1 MSYDKQKKIT
11 MTPLKRFYNL
21 LELDKK
27 DVYQIFF
34 YAIFAGL
41 ISLSLPLGIQAIIN
55 FIQSGRVSASWI
67 VLIILVIFGV
77 ALVGILSLMQLRITE
92 NLQQKIFVR
101 ASFEFA
107 ARLPKIKMEQLYNSY
122 PPELANRFFD
132 TMTIQKGTS
141 KLLIDFSAA
150 LLQIAFGVIL
160 LSLYHPYF
168 IIFGVLL
175 FFLLYF
181 IFRFSFKSGLE
192 TSLKESKFKYKVA
205 GWLQELARN
214 NYSFKNDLH
223 YNFGL
228 QKNNNIVS
236 EYLNYREKHF
246 SVIKRQFTQLILF
259 KILITGGLLSIGG
272 FLVLSQQMNIG
283 QFVAAEIIIL
293 LVITSVEKIIIGLET
308 FYDVLTSI
316 EKIGQVTDM
325 ELEEDTAF
333 SSDTCY
339 ANISLE
345 IENLTFKFPDSNKEI
360 LSALSLK
367 IEQGEKIAIEGPNSS
382 GKTTL
387 IRILSGLLQPT
398 SGTFYINDDTYRKIN
413 LKQYRSQ
420 IGGIIHGETPFEGTL
435 LENITFN
442 DNSITTE
449 NLKWAIE
456 GVQLSSFVKTLPK
469 GLETHIFPEGK
480 QLSSSDAEKVLL
492 ARSIIHKPKIL
503 FYEDPTDMMDIKVAN
518 EIIDFLTS
526 EKNNWTIIVSSKN
539 PYWKTKCSR
548 IITMENGTIQL
559 DLKNK

>member
-1 MSYDKQKKIT
+1 
-11 MTPLKRFYNL
+11 MTSLKRFYNL

-41 ISLSLPLGIQAIIN
+41 ISLSLPLGIQAITN

-67 VLIILVIFGV
+67 ILIILVVFGV

-107 ARLPKIKMEQLYNSY
+107 ARLPKIKTEQLHNTY

-132 TMTIQKGTS
+132 TMAIQKGTS

-150 LLQIAFGVIL
+150 LLQIVFGVIL

-175 FFLLYF
+175 FGILYF
-181 IFRFSFKSGLE
+181 IFKFSFKSGLE

-205 GWLQELARN
+205 SWLQEMARN
-214 NYSFKNDLH
+214 NFSFKNDLN
-223 YNFGL
+223 YNYGL
-228 QKNNNIVS
+228 QKNNNLVDN
-236 EYLNYREKHF
+236 YLNYREKHF
-246 SVIKRQFTQLILF
+246 DVIKKQFSQLIVF
-259 KILITGGLLSIGG
+259 KILITTSLLSIGG

-293 LVITSVEKIIIGLET
+293 LVINSVEKIIIGLET

-316 EKIGQVTDM
+316 EKIGQVTDL
-325 ELEEDTAF
+325 ELEEDVKF
-333 SSDTCY
+333 KGDTCY
-339 ANISLE
+339 TNISLE
-345 IENLTFKFPDSNKEI
+345 TENLYFKFPDSNKEI
-360 LSALSLK
+360 LNAITLK
-367 IEQGEKIAIEGPNSS
+367 IEQGEKIVIEGENGS

-387 IRILSGLLQPT
+387 IRVLSGLLQPT
-398 SGTFYINDDTYRKIN
+398 NGSFYINDDTFRKIN
-413 LKQYRSQ
+413 LKQFRSQ
-420 IGGIIHGETPFEGTL
+420 IGCITHSETPFEGTL

-442 DNSITTE
+442 DNTLTTE
-449 NLKWAIE
+449 DLKWAID
-456 GVQLSSFVKTLPK
+456 GVQLSSYIKSLPK
-469 GLETHIFPEGK
+469 GLETRIFPEGK
-480 QLSSSDAEKVLL
+480 QLSSSNAQKLLL

-503 FYEDPTDMMDIKVAN
+503 FYEDPTDTMDEKVAN
-518 EIIDFLTS
+518 EIIDFITS
-526 EKNNWTIIVSSKN
+526 DKNKWTIIVSSKN
-539 PYWKTKCSR
+539 PYWKTKCNRS
-548 IITMENGTIQL
+548 ITMQNGAIQL
-559 DLKNK
+559 DLKTN

>member
-1 MSYDKQKKIT
+1 MKIS
-11 MTPLKRFYNL
+11 PLKRFYNL

-107 ARLPKIKMEQLYNSY
+107 ARLPKIKMDQLYNSY

-168 IIFGVLL
+168 ILFGVLL

-205 GWLQELARN
+205 SWLQELARN

-272 FLVLSQQMNIG
+272 FLVLSEQMNIG

-345 IENLTFKFPDSNKEI
+345 IENLTFKFPDSKKEI
-360 LSALSLK
+360 LNDLSLK
-367 IEQGEKIAIEGPNSS
+367 IEQGEKIAIEGPNGS

-442 DNSITTE
+442 DKSVSTE

>member
-1 MSYDKQKKIT
+1 
-11 MTPLKRFYNL
+11 MTSLKRFYNL

-41 ISLSLPLGIQAIIN
+41 ISLSLPLGIQAITN

-67 VLIILVIFGV
+67 ILIILVVFGV

-107 ARLPKIKMEQLYNSY
+107 ARLPKIKTEQLHNTY

-132 TMTIQKGTS
+132 TMAIQKGTS

-150 LLQIAFGVIL
+150 LLQIVFGVIL

-175 FFLLYF
+175 FGILYF
-181 IFRFSFKSGLE
+181 IFKFSFKSGLE

-205 GWLQELARN
+205 SWLQEMARN
-214 NYSFKNDLH
+214 NFSFKNDLN
-223 YNFGL
+223 YNYGL
-228 QKNNNIVS
+228 QKNNNLIDN
-236 EYLNYREKHF
+236 YLNYREKHF
-246 SVIKRQFTQLILF
+246 DVIKRQFSQLIMF
-259 KILITGGLLSIGG
+259 KILITASLLSIGG

-293 LVITSVEKIIIGLET
+293 LVINSVEKIIIGLET

-316 EKIGQVTDM
+316 EKIGQVTDL
-325 ELEEDTAF
+325 ELEEDVPF
-333 SSDTCY
+333 KGDTCY
-339 ANISLE
+339 TNISLE
-345 IENLTFKFPDSNKEI
+345 TENLYFKFPDSNKEI
-360 LSALSLK
+360 LNAITLK
-367 IEQGEKIAIEGPNSS
+367 IEQGEKIVIEGENGS

-387 IRILSGLLQPT
+387 IRVLSGLLQPT
-398 SGTFYINDDTYRKIN
+398 NGSFYINDDTFRKIN
-413 LKQYRSQ
+413 LKQFRSQ
-420 IGGIIHGETPFEGTL
+420 IGCITHSETPFEGPL

-442 DNSITTE
+442 DNTLTTE
-449 NLKWAIE
+449 DLKWAID
-456 GVQLSSFVKTLPK
+456 GVQLSSYIKSLPK
-469 GLETHIFPEGK
+469 GLETRIFPEGK
-480 QLSSSDAEKVLL
+480 QLSSSNAQKMLL

-503 FYEDPTDMMDIKVAN
+503 FYEDPTDTMDEKVAN
-518 EIIDFLTS
+518 EIIDFITS
-526 EKNNWTIIVSSKN
+526 DKNKWTIIVSSKN
-539 PYWKTKCSR
+539 PYWKTKCNRS
-548 IITMENGTIQL
+548 ITMQNGAIQL
-559 DLKNK
+559 DLKTN

>member
-1 MSYDKQKKIT
+1 
-11 MTPLKRFYNL
+11 MTSLKRFYNL

-41 ISLSLPLGIQAIIN
+41 ISLSLPLGIQAITN

-67 VLIILVIFGV
+67 VLIILVVFGV

-107 ARLPKIKMEQLYNSY
+107 ARLPKIKTEQLYNTY

-150 LLQIAFGVIL
+150 LLQIVFGVIL

-175 FFLLYF
+175 FGILYF
-181 IFRFSFKSGLE
+181 IFKFSFKSGLE

-205 GWLQELARN
+205 SWLQEMARN
-214 NYSFKNDLH
+214 NFSFKNDLN
-223 YNFGL
+223 YNYGL
-228 QKNNNIVS
+228 QKNNNLVGN
-236 EYLNYREKHF
+236 YLNYREKHF
-246 SVIKRQFTQLILF
+246 DVIKRQFSQLIMF
-259 KILITGGLLSIGG
+259 KILITASLLSIGG

-293 LVITSVEKIIIGLET
+293 LVINSVEKIIIGLET

-316 EKIGQVTDM
+316 EKIGQVTDL
-325 ELEEDTAF
+325 ELEEDVPF
-333 SSDTCY
+333 KGDTCY
-339 ANISLE
+339 TNISLE
-345 IENLTFKFPDSNKEI
+345 TENLSFKFPDSNKEI
-360 LSALSLK
+360 LNAITLK
-367 IEQGEKIAIEGPNSS
+367 IEQGEKIVIEGENGS

-387 IRILSGLLQPT
+387 IRVLSGLLQPT
-398 SGTFYINDDTYRKIN
+398 NGSFYINDDTFRKIN
-413 LKQYRSQ
+413 LKQFRSQ
-420 IGGIIHGETPFEGTL
+420 IGSIIHSETPFEGTL

-442 DNSITTE
+442 DTTVTTE
-449 NLKWAIE
+449 DLKWAID
-456 GVQLSSFVKTLPK
+456 GVQLSTYIKSLPK
-469 GLETHIFPEGK
+469 GLETRIFPEGK
-480 QLSSSDAEKVLL
+480 QLSSSNAQKMLL

-503 FYEDPTDMMDIKVAN
+503 FYEDPTDNMDEKVAN
-518 EIIDFLTS
+518 EIIDFITS
-526 EKNNWTIIVSSKN
+526 DKNKWTIIVSSKN
-539 PYWKTKCSR
+539 PYWKTKCNRS
-548 IITMENGTIQL
+548 ITMQNGAIQQ
-559 DLKNK
+559 DLKTN

>member
-1 MSYDKQKKIT
+1 
-11 MTPLKRFYNL
+11 MTSLKRFYNL

-41 ISLSLPLGIQAIIN
+41 ISLSLPLGIQAITN

-67 VLIILVIFGV
+67 ILIILVVFGV

-107 ARLPKIKMEQLYNSY
+107 ARLPKIKTEQLHNTY

-132 TMTIQKGTS
+132 TMAIQKGTS

-150 LLQIAFGVIL
+150 LLQIVFGVIL

-175 FFLLYF
+175 FGILYF
-181 IFRFSFKSGLE
+181 IFKFSFKSGLE

-205 GWLQELARN
+205 SWLQEMARN
-214 NYSFKNDLH
+214 NFSFKNDLN
-223 YNFGL
+223 YNYGL
-228 QKNNNIVS
+228 QKNNNLVDN
-236 EYLNYREKHF
+236 YLNYREKHF
-246 SVIKRQFTQLILF
+246 DVIKRQFSQLIVF
-259 KILITGGLLSIGG
+259 KILITASLLSIGG

-293 LVITSVEKIIIGLET
+293 LVINSVEKIIIGLET

-316 EKIGQVTDM
+316 EKIGQVTDL
-325 ELEEDTAF
+325 ELEEDVKF
-333 SSDTCY
+333 KGDTCY
-339 ANISLE
+339 TNISLE
-345 IENLTFKFPDSNKEI
+345 TENLYFKFPDSNKEI
-360 LSALSLK
+360 LNAISLK
-367 IEQGEKIAIEGPNSS
+367 IEQGEKIVIEGENGS

-387 IRILSGLLQPT
+387 IRVLSGLLQPT
-398 SGTFYINDDTYRKIN
+398 NGSFYINDDTFRKIN
-413 LKQYRSQ
+413 LKQFRSQ
-420 IGGIIHGETPFEGTL
+420 IGCITHSETPFEGTL

-442 DNSITTE
+442 DNTLTTE
-449 NLKWAIE
+449 DLKWAID
-456 GVQLSSFVKTLPK
+456 GVQLSSYIKSLPK
-469 GLETHIFPEGK
+469 GLETRIFPEGK
-480 QLSSSDAEKVLL
+480 QLSSSNAQKMLL

-503 FYEDPTDMMDIKVAN
+503 FYEDPTDTMDEKVAN
-518 EIIDFLTS
+518 EIIDFITS
-526 EKNNWTIIVSSKN
+526 DKNKWTIIVSSKN
-539 PYWKTKCSR
+539 PYWKTKCNRS
-548 IITMENGTIQL
+548 ITMQNGAIQL
-559 DLKNK
+559 DLKTN